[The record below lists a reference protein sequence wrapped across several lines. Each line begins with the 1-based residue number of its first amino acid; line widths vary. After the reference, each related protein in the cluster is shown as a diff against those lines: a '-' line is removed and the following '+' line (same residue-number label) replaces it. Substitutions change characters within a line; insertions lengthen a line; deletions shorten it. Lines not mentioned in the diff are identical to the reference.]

1 MLYILLYYVVNQ
13 ICKRNFFVKT
23 FEEFIV
29 SIWLFIFFR
38 KKKLS
43 FRKETILIFD
53 QKSYLQRKWK

>member
-13 ICKRNFFVKT
+13 ICKRNSFVKT

-29 SIWLFIFFR
+29 SR

-43 FRKETILIFD
+43 FIKETILIFD